1 MVFCR
6 SCGVRVE
13 PGHQACPLCSNPLT
27 SADEAA
33 LPTSQAFARERE
45 AVISPDDLLRRRL
58 GAIALVLAAVLV
70 PTALVCILI
79 DVLYGGSGWSR
90 LVIALL
96 VLTGGLGVTP
106 RLFFHNP
113 LVIGLVDVALI
124 GAFLVAADL
133 MGPWHGWSIGIGLP
147 ILGAVALAVVLGWLA
162 LSQYRERT
170 GFVLATFLGIGVM
183 LCLVIDATVSAAT
196 RGQVELLWSLI
207 ALATIGPLIL
217 TAVIL
222 QLILPAS
229 NRLRRYLHW

>member
-147 ILGAVALAVVLGWLA
+147 ILGAVALAVVLV
-162 LSQYRERT
+162 Y
-170 GFVLATFLGIGVM
+170 I
-183 LCLVIDATVSAAT
+183 
-196 RGQVELLWSLI
+196 LLL
-207 ALATIGPLIL
+207 L
-217 TAVIL
+217 
-222 QLILPAS
+222 
-229 NRLRRYLHW
+229 